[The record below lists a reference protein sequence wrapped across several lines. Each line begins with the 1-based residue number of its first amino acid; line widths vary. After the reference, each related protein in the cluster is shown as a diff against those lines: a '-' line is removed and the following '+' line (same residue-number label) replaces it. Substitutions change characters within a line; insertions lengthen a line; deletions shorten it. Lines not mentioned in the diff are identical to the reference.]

1 MARRTS
7 TNSELFGPD
16 LVLLMVYAAPWA
28 SMIQVMAESRPTSI
42 VLLPIDV
49 PPSLR
54 AEWHFIKNVF
64 IVIAASLGG
73 STRRLCYRVL
83 SMRLF
88 FIPPWGSGHLTY

>member
-1 MARRTS
+1 MTALAEEKADADLDPLTS
-7 TNSELFGPD
+7 ATVT
-16 LVLLMVYAAPWA
+16 VLLD
-28 SMIQVMAESRPTSI
+28 I
-42 VLLPIDV
+42 